1 REHGAG
7 WASELPPLR
16 GIEWAIYRRGF
27 VEIIQARSYKA
38 FVQAA
43 PRVRAATVLR
53 GVVLSLVTGF
63 KTFRDTE
70 CLAGLDYLNLLP
82 KNGITPEC
90 VLSLAGCA
98 HLAGLRHLVLGAH
111 GMTVEGARALASSS
125 HLASLHQLDVSSV
138 ELAPEAVRALVQS
151 PHWAQLRGLSLT
163 YTNAGDAEVEAL
175 AGNATLANLEF
186 LYLTGRGITSAGLA
200 ALADSPHLGRLHSL
214 SLASN
219 LLAASATRPLP

>member
-1 REHGAG
+1 MSHTAFLAAIREAPDDDAPRLIYADWLEDNGDPHRAEFIRLGCRLARLDPDDLDRRDWEPLWAMEREHGAR
-7 WASELPPLR
+7 WAAALPALR
-16 GIEWAIYRRGF
+16 GTEWAIYRRGF

-111 GMTVEGARALASSS
+111 GLTV
-125 HLASLHQLDVSSV
+125 
-138 ELAPEAVRALVQS
+138 
-151 PHWAQLRGLSLT
+151 
-163 YTNAGDAEVEAL
+163 
-175 AGNATLANLEF
+175 
-186 LYLTGRGITSAGLA
+186 
-200 ALADSPHLGRLHSL
+200 
-214 SLASN
+214 
-219 LLAASATRPLP
+219 